1 MDRNEFINYYR
12 RTYGEDPDPEL
23 FEHYLGSNSYRPD
36 PDYNPNL
43 TLDNSGTSDLLM
55 EIRNIT
61 EGIAQNVR
69 NTLAQR
75 KEERVT
81 ETEKPLLS
89 EFSFMFLIFIS
100 KSCLYFLFKSSYEQG
115 YDFSNI

>member
-23 FEHYLGSNSYRPD
+23 FEHYLESSNYRPS
-36 PDYNPNL
+36 PEYNQYFS
-43 TLDNSGTSDLLM
+43 LDSGTSDLLM
-55 EIRNIT
+55 EIRGIT
-61 EGIAQNVR
+61 EGIAKNVR

-75 KEERVT
+75 KEEKVT

-89 EFSFMFLIFIS
+89 EFSFMFLIFMS
-100 KSCLYFLFKSSYEQG
+100 KSLLYFLFKSSYEQG